1 MKPFNFFYCFKKIVH
16 TLAKYDTLLHPRH
29 LADNEKL
36 RTMVQ
41 TTDGHMADQVIDQDH
56 VYIVY
61 LFNLV

>member
-1 MKPFNFFYCFKKIVH
+1 MH
-16 TLAKYDTLLHPRH
+16 TRAKYDTLLHPRH